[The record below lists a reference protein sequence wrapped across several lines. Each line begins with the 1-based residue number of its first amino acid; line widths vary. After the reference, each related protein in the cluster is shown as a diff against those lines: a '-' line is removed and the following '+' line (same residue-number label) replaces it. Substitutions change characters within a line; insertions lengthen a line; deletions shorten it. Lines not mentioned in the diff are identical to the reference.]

1 MMPANWQ
8 AQWIVAAC
16 QRFCRSGHEVIT
28 RLEAER
34 VEGGNQR
41 GNPPVPLA
49 VGQAQIAVD
58 DRERTGIARHAR
70 QKAGSE
76 IKHWTWSIPVVMPL
90 SRKFGA
96 AAKRVGST
104 GGAHAA

>member
-1 MMPANWQ
+1 M
-8 AQWIVAAC
+8 
-16 QRFCRSGHEVIT
+16 IT

-34 VEGGNQR
+34 IEGSHQC

-49 VGQAQIAVD
+49 VGEAQIAID
-58 DRERTGIARHAR
+58 DRERPGIARDAC

-76 IKHWTWSIPVVMPL
+76 IKHWTWSIPAVMPL

-96 AAKRVGST
+96 AAKRVGPT
-104 GGAHAA
+104 GGTYAA